1 MPSYAAI
8 APIAQHRGREPQ
20 LACDLDQRPTAARQ
34 QGDRLRL
41 ELIRK
46 ITPFLAHSTPSRSRR
61 SLAKV
66 STNSGEAQFR
76 LIEDQRDIWPVRVMC
91 DALSVSPSGFY
102 AWRSRPESARKIAN
116 RELLVDIRRVHAD
129 HRGRYG
135 APRIHAELRAE
146 GHIVSRKR
154 IERVMHRHGIRAH
167 APRRYRVCTTDSKH
181 ALPIAANL
189 LDRNFV
195 AEKPDQIWL
204 ADIAYIP
211 TGEGWLYLAV
221 ILDLFTRKV
230 VGWAMREHMRA
241 ELTMAALT
249 MAIQRRRP
257 GPGLVHHSDRGSQYA
272 AGNYRKILQAAA
284 ITQSMSRKGNCWDNA
299 PMESF
304 FGTLKTE
311 LVHQCDYPDR
321 DAARRDLFAYIEG
334 YYNRRRIHSALGYIT
349 GSRQPENRLNPVSTV
364 PGEGHACNRAVSHQA
379 HRQSQTANSDRQRC
393 PTSASWWAV

>member
-1 MPSYAAI
+1 M
-8 APIAQHRGREPQ
+8 R
-20 LACDLDQRPTAARQ
+20 
-34 QGDRLRL
+34 
-41 ELIRK
+41 
-46 ITPFLAHSTPSRSRR
+46 
-61 SLAKV
+61 
-66 STNSGEAQFR
+66 FR

-102 AWRSRPESARKIAN
+102 AWRSQPESARKIAN
-116 RELLVDIRRVHAD
+116 RELLVDIRRVHAE

-146 GHIVSRKR
+146 GQIVSRKR

-204 ADIAYIP
+204 ADITYIP

-257 GPGLVHHSDRGSQYA
+257 TPGLVHHSDRGSQYA
-272 AGNYRKILQAAA
+272 AGEYRKILQAAT

-321 DAARRDLFAYIEG
+321 DAARRDLFAY
-334 YYNRRRIHSALGYIT
+334 
-349 GSRQPENRLNPVSTV
+349 
-364 PGEGHACNRAVSHQA
+364 
-379 HRQSQTANSDRQRC
+379 
-393 PTSASWWAV
+393 